1 MPTTTTERAREVF
14 RTHGGTLRTTEALAA
29 GIHPRTLYGMRDAG
43 EIEALARGVFRLG
56 GLPPLGN
63 PDLATVA
70 KRVPHGVVCLIS
82 ALAFHELTTQVPHE
96 VHLAI
101 SRAARRPRLDYPPL
115 RVYRFSTATFDAGI
129 EAHTIDRIPVRVYSA
144 EKTLADCFKYRNKVG
159 MDVVLEAIR
168 TYRRRR
174 HPRFQQVFEYAKV
187 CRVDRLMR
195 PYLEAMA

>member
-1 MPTTTTERAREVF
+1 MPTTTTERARKVF

-43 EIEALARGVFRLG
+43 EVEALARGVFRLG
-56 GLPPLGN
+56 DLPPLGN

-70 KRVPHGVVCLIS
+70 KRVPQGVVCLIS

-101 SRAARRPRLDYPPL
+101 SRTARRPRLDYPPL

-129 EAHTIDRIPVRVYSA
+129 AAHSIDRIPVRV
-144 EKTLADCFKYRNKVG
+144 
-159 MDVVLEAIR
+159 
-168 TYRRRR
+168 
-174 HPRFQQVFEYAKV
+174 
-187 CRVDRLMR
+187 
-195 PYLEAMA
+195 